1 MSRSSLNETLN
12 TIKDHLGSEEASDDD
27 TSRELLQQV
36 HDDLEA
42 VLATES
48 VPKVQP
54 VQTGIQAAIER
65 FETEHPELVSVLNR
79 AAELLAAIG
88 V

>member
-1 MSRSSLNETLN
+1 MPRNSLNETLN
-12 TIKDHLGSEEASDDD
+12 TLKQHLESGEATADD

-54 VQTGIQAAIER
+54 MQTGIQAAIER
-65 FETEHPELVSVLNR
+65 FQSDHPELVSVLNR

>member
-1 MSRSSLNETLN
+1 MPRKSLNDTLN
-12 TIKDHLGSEEASDDD
+12 TLKEHLSTGEATADD

-54 VQTGIQAAIER
+54 MQTGIQAAIER
-65 FETEHPELVSVLNR
+65 FGTDHPDLVSVLNR
-79 AAELLAAIG
+79 AAELLTAIG